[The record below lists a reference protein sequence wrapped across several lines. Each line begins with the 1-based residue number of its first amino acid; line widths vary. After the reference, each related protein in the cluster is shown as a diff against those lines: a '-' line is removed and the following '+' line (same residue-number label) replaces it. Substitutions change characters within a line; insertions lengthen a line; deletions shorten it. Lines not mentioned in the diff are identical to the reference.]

1 MKIAIVGAGK
11 LGNKL
16 ITALSGSNHSL
27 IVIDDRAEVIN
38 KVSQFYDVMTIT
50 GNGKQ
55 LSFLRENGIGS
66 CDFLIACTDSDEAN
80 IVIATMAKSIGCKKV
95 IARVRDPEY
104 MNHMD
109 SIKEFFS
116 IDYTVNPDLAITN
129 EIYKYLV
136 EKYTLTNGIFT
147 SGKVALVQFKVRKY
161 KSLVGLSMPEV
172 SKELPNMLVAAISRN
187 GKIII
192 PHGDAHIEENDYLY
206 VIGERHE
213 INAIHKKVYEKG
225 KYTNLQKVMIIGGG
239 KTGFYLARKLADF
252 GISVKLIEKDKQRCY
267 YLSTQLDDVM
277 ILCGD
282 ATDGTFLD
290 EENIDEMDAVVTATG
305 FDEENLLLA
314 LLAKNKGIEDVISKI
329 SHDGYKGLIESMGV
343 DMALNPLDI
352 VTSTILRY
360 IQGDKL
366 VISSLLIQGQAEIL
380 EFIAS
385 REMKIVG
392 KSLRDLSL
400 PDGVLITA
408 IHRGNQVIIPKGND
422 IIYEDDRV
430 TVFCLLSDLPDLEGL
445 FTKKI
450 LARRS

>member
-1 MKIAIVGAGK
+1 MKIAVVGAGK
-11 LGNKL
+11 LGSKL
-16 ITALSGSNHSL
+16 VTALSGSNHS
-27 IVIDDRAEVIN
+27 ITVMDDRSEVLN
-38 KVSQFYDVMTIT
+38 KISQFYDVMTVY

-55 LSFLRENGIGS
+55 LSFLKENDIGTF
-66 CDFLIACTDSDEAN
+66 DFLIACTDSDETN
-80 IVIATMAKSIGCKKV
+80 IVIATLAKSIGCKKT

-109 SIKEFFS
+109 ALKEFFS
-116 IDYTVNPDLAITN
+116 IDYIVNPDLAITN

-136 EKYTLTNGIFT
+136 EKYTLTDGIFT
-147 SGKVALVQFKVRKY
+147 SGKVALVQFKVKKFRE
-161 KSLVGLSMPEV
+161 LSGCSMRDIP
-172 SKELPNMLVAAISRN
+172 SILPNMLIAAISRN

-192 PHGDAHIEENDYLY
+192 PHGSTVIEETDTIYL
-206 VIGERHE
+206 VGEKDAISR
-213 INAIHKKVYEKG
+213 IHKKVYERG

-239 KTGFYLARKLADF
+239 KTGFYLASKLADF

-290 EENIDEMDAVVTATG
+290 EENIDDMDAVVTATG

-314 LLAKNKGIEDVISKI
+314 LLAKQRGIEDVISKI
-329 SHDGYKGLIESMGV
+329 SHDGYKELIESMGV

-352 VTSTILRY
+352 ITSTILRY

-366 VISSLLIQGQAEIL
+366 VISSLLIQGQAEIM
-380 EFIAS
+380 EIIATD
-385 REMKIVG
+385 EMKIIN
-392 KSLRDLSL
+392 KTLKDLYL

-408 IHRGNQVIIPKGND
+408 IHRGNQVIIPKGD
-422 IIYEDDRV
+422 TKIRVDDRV
-430 TVFCLLSDLPDLEGL
+430 TIFCLLTDLAALESL
-445 FTKKI
+445 FTKK
-450 LARRS
+450 LLPRRS

>member
-55 LSFLRENGIGS
+55 LSFLKENGIGS

-116 IDYTVNPDLAITN
+116 IDYTINPDLAITN

-206 VIGERHE
+206 VIGERQE

-408 IHRGNQVIIPKGND
+408 IHRGNQVIIPKGDD